1 MEIAGYQIKQCIAE
15 GGMASAYLAEQSV
28 LGRLVVLKV
37 LDTVINDSRL
47 AYRRFLNEG
56 KLLAALKHP
65 NIITIFDIGRTDDFV
80 YISMEYVAGGD
91 LKQRLQDGPLPPA
104 QAVDIL
110 EAVAQGLGAAHAEG
124 IVHRDVKP
132 GNILFRADGT
142 PLLSDFGIAK
152 SLYADA
158 DLTATGVFLGSPNY
172 MAPEQAEATDV
183 DGRADIYSL
192 GIILY
197 EMLIGEKPYQ
207 SESVI
212 DIIHLH
218 KTAPIPR
225 LSRPLAAYQGLLD
238 RMLAKARSERF
249 KDVAALI
256 HYLRSLRASGAL
268 SVTPAGQALS
278 LNTAVTQVRWE
289 PPSDRRLRYVLYGLL
304 GLTLSG
310 YGALLY
316 LERQLDTPPRA
327 VDPGDAAGLAATAA
341 ALRRAVPPSLNIA
354 TPLDPQAVAAAALWL
369 GQHCLNEQRLT
380 TPPRD
385 NAYYYFSRALQLDP
399 TNGAARNG
407 LRAVAGAYALF
418 AEAALDHGES
428 LRAQAY
434 VRLGQQIEP
443 NNEALRLLAE
453 LTAPRQLS
461 VVERLT
467 RWWRRIGS

>member
-104 QAVDIL
+104 RAMDIL

-152 SLYADA
+152 SLYADV

-172 MAPEQAEATDV
+172 MAPEQAEAADV

-197 EMLIGEKPYQ
+197 EMLVGEKPYQ

-212 DIIHLH
+212 DVIHMH

-225 LSRPLAAYQGLLD
+225 LSRPLAVYQGLLD

-268 SVTPAGQALS
+268 SVTPSAPAAS
-278 LNTAVTQVRWE
+278 ANTAVTQIRWDAL
-289 PPSDRRLRYVLYGLL
+289 PNRWLRYVLYGLL
-304 GLTLSG
+304 GLTLVG
-310 YGALLY
+310 YGVLFY
-316 LERQLDTPPRA
+316 LERQLDSSPRA
-327 VDPGDAAGLAATAA
+327 VDPGDAAGLAATTA
-341 ALRRAVPPSLNIA
+341 ALQRAVPPLNTA
-354 TPLDPQAVAAAALWL
+354 APLDPQAVAAAAVWL
-369 GQHCLNEQRLT
+369 GQHSLNEQRLT

-385 NAYYYFSRALQLDP
+385 NAYYYFSRVLQLDP
-399 TNGAARNG
+399 TNVAARNG
-407 LRAVAGAYALF
+407 IRAVAGAYALL
-418 AEAALDHGES
+418 AEAALDHGEA

-443 NNEALRLLAE
+443 DNEALRLLAE
-453 LTAPRQLS
+453 LTAPRQVG

-467 RWWRRIGS
+467 RWWRRLGS